1 LATDLEKGLT
11 KKMKTKIFGYTIL
24 VIVII
29 SFLQG
34 IFSYEVYKNIYLEEN
49 KKQLEV
55 MVNEVERYIKNF
67 DIQSLYK
74 VYEKGYFRVTIIDN
88 KGIVLY
94 DSEADKNKMEN
105 HSKRPEIVKANKYP
119 GKICFSMRKS
129 KTLNN
134 FFLYAAKKVEIGN
147 KPIFIRVSV
156 LLDKIDVILKKA
168 LIQTLKFALICIIL
182 GMVLTIGISSLLYQP
197 LKGLISLI
205 TDGLKKFDIVEL
217 EEEEDLKWLTLSFT
231 KLYQLLE
238 EKINEI
244 NSLNDRLS
252 ALLNS
257 IELGIIFFDYKKRIL
272 MFNQQAEKIFATK
285 LKNGTSL
292 LECIRIYELFEF
304 LYNENTFEK
313 EFEITINGQNKILKV
328 TKKGIKYNEDKE
340 GILLIVS
347 DITFIKK
354 LEKIRSDFVANVS
367 HELKTPLTSI
377 KGFVETLKDG
387 IIEEKDVATKFLNII
402 EVEVERLVR
411 LINDLLYL
419 SEIEN
424 VKIPI
429 SEDEVNIKDVVN
441 ECIELLRF
449 KAENKNVKIHLKLD
463 DELKIKIHKDWLK
476 QIFIN
481 LIDNAIVY
489 NKENGEVIIE
499 VEKLDERIT
508 IRVKD
513 TGIGIPQNEIERIFE
528 RFYRVDKGRSRKLG
542 GTGLGLSIVKHI
554 VELYNGKIYV
564 KSEVGKGSEFTIV
577 I

>member
-1 LATDLEKGLT
+1 
-11 KKMKTKIFGYTIL
+11 MRTKIFGYTIL
-24 VIVII
+24 VIIII

-49 KKQLEV
+49 RKQLEV
-55 MVNEVERYIKNF
+55 MVSEVERYINNF
-67 DIQSLYK
+67 DIKLLYK
-74 VYEKGYFRVTIIDN
+74 VYKKSYFRVTIVDN
-88 KGIVLY
+88 KGVVLY

-105 HSKRPEIVKANKYP
+105 HLKRPEIVEANKYP

-147 KPIFIRVSV
+147 KPLFIRVSV

-168 LIQTLKFALICIIL
+168 LIQTLKFGLICIVF
-182 GMVLTIGISSLLYQP
+182 GMVLAIGISSLLYQP

-205 TDGLKKFDIVEL
+205 TDGLKKFDIVAL
-217 EEEEDLKWLTLSFT
+217 KEEEDLKWLSLSFT
-231 KLYQLLE
+231 KLYHLLE
-238 EKINEI
+238 EKINEVNI
-244 NSLNDRLS
+244 LNYRLS

-257 IELGIIFFDYKKRIL
+257 IELGIIFFDNKKRIL
-272 MFNQQAEKIFATK
+272 MFNQQAEEIFATK

-304 LYNENTFEK
+304 LYDENVFEK

-328 TKKGIKYNEDKE
+328 TKKRVKYDEDKE
-340 GILLIVS
+340 GMLLVVS

-387 IIEEKDVATKFLNII
+387 AIEDKEIAGKFLNII

-424 VKIPI
+424 AKIQVTEDDVNVK
-429 SEDEVNIKDVVN
+429 EVLE

-449 KAENKNVKIHLKLD
+449 KAESKNIKMQLRLD
-463 DELKIKIHKDWLK
+463 DKLKMKIHKDWLK

-489 NKENGEVIIE
+489 NRENGEVIIE
-499 VEKLDERIT
+499 VERLDEKIA

-564 KSEVGKGSEFTIV
+564 QSEVGKGSEFTIV